1 MRCPV
6 VFAVLFLFA
15 LNNAENTE
23 KNVLVLIENVSVRD
37 SHSLFFNFLKD
48 RGYHLAY
55 KYADDASLDLKHLGE
70 YMYQH
75 IIIFAPSVREFGGN
89 LDVKKLTRFVDDGGN
104 ILVAGS
110 SDIGEAIKD
119 FGSDCGVEFDDEKTT
134 VIDHMHYDVMDEG
147 KHNLIIVDPEN
158 IANVPV
164 ITGKVTN
171 PLLYRGIGIAANP
184 ANPLLINILH
194 ASDTAYSH
202 SPDSPITNYPN
213 TVGKNTQLITGLQA
227 RNDARVLFVGSLDF
241 FSNDFFLSG
250 AVNSQTGKSY
260 AASGNKELSESL
272 ALWTFKETGVLR
284 VSSVHHNK
292 VGEKD
297 SRREYTIK
305 DDIMFSVDIEIK
317 GLDGSWKPFVADDV
331 QVELIRIDPFIR
343 RTLPHQGNKYETQIK
358 LPDVYGVFKLVVDY
372 HRTGYTHLFTS
383 NQVSPSDF
391 ISQIMTSQ
399 HPFLLLV
406 VGLRVRNQKVE

>member
-1 MRCPV
+1 
-6 VFAVLFLFA
+6 
-15 LNNAENTE
+15 
-23 KNVLVLIENVSVRD
+23 
-37 SHSLFFNFLKD
+37 
-48 RGYHLAY
+48 
-55 KYADDASLDLKHLGE
+55 
-70 YMYQH
+70 MYQH

-89 LDVKKLTRFVDDGGN
+89 IDVKKLTRFVDEGGN

-134 VIDHMHYDVMDEG
+134 VIDHMNYDVMDEG
-147 KHNLIIVDPEN
+147 KHNLIIVGPEN
-158 IANVPV
+158 IADVPV
-164 ITGKVTN
+164 ITGKVSR
-171 PLLYRGIGIAANP
+171 PLLYRGIGIAVNP
-184 ANPLLINILH
+184 ENPLLVNILH

-202 SPDSPITNYPN
+202 SPDTPITNYPT

-227 RNDARVLFVGSLDF
+227 RNDARVVFVGSLDF
-241 FSNDFFLSG
+241 FSDEFFLSG
-250 AVNSQTGKSY
+250 TVHSQTGKSHNI
-260 AASGNKELSESL
+260 SGNRELSENL

-297 SRREYTIK
+297 SMREYTIK
-305 DDIMFSVDIEIK
+305 DDIIFSIDIEMK
-317 GLDGSWKPFVADDV
+317 GLDGTWKPFVADDV

-343 RTLPHQGNKYETQIK
+343 RTLPHKGNKYEVQLK

-383 NQVSPSDF
+383 NQVSLFDF
-391 ISQIMTSQ
+391 MIPPVTS
-399 HPFLLLV
+399 
-406 VGLRVRNQKVE
+406 